1 MKHLLTYLLMPLIL
15 FCQGGC
21 FRQYYQTNTS
31 RTVNIDTL
39 AKLNAEN
46 KFFIVHTP
54 DSIFGL
60 KEVIVGKDAL
70 TGGQDT
76 LNRNFKKYLYPKS
89 ETGNPV
95 RLSQVTVVT
104 EEVHLYT
111 RGAIIEN
118 GRVNIPVNRIERMDV
133 YGKDLKANR
142 KSRIIG
148 ITVVTIAAAA
158 SAALIIGFVE
168 AMTFVYGF

>member
-60 KEVIVGKDAL
+60 REVTVGKDAL
-70 TGGQDT
+70 TGEQDT
-76 LNRNFKKYLYPKS
+76 LNRNFEKYLYPKS
-89 ETGNPV
+89 EMGNPV
-95 RLSQVTVVT
+95 RRSQVSVVI

-118 GRVNIPVNRIERMDV
+118 GQVSIPVNRIERMDV
-133 YGKDLKANR
+133 YGKDIKAIR
-142 KSRIIG
+142 RSRIIG
-148 ITVVTIAAAA
+148 ITVTTIIVAA
-158 SAALIIGFVE
+158 SAALIVGFIE
-168 AMTFVYGF
+168 TGFFIY